1 MQNAEIKQIKLD
13 VLRFCNKS
21 AIFLYK
27 KCKKQ
32 VGSGRKRLLRIFN
45 QVAHQ
50 RLRNGKGASPFL
62 FHSKLWNKKLCQARE
77 GKQMTKK
84 FSVLQRAAALLAALC
99 LLAGLALP
107 VCAEGAADALSAQ
120 NVETMQQGNDPTAET
135 LTGEQT
141 DEDKTAPDGAAAAT
155 PTPTPTATLTAT
167 PTPTPTATP
176 TATPTPTPT
185 AAPTATPTPTPTATL
200 TATPTATPT
209 PKPTP
214 TVTPIPDDEEN
225 SESEERFVTFAA
237 VNAVAEGG
245 ATHPKGN
252 YTIYFVPPTKWIEA
266 GYKEIYFR
274 GRRGTDDKGAYK
286 AAMTKS
292 GEITNTGELPIYE
305 IELSY
310 ADSSDSCPHGG
321 YVWVQF
327 QVGDNDKPSNW
338 IRIRTTDNDSNSWLF
353 VDEMGGK
360 CFVGDKYTENK
371 ETIDNGVVSTL
382 AAYDAIV
389 KKHVRYGGQEIY
401 FQNKTESELANITVT
416 FYEKVN
422 GEYKV
427 VGKEQTIPSVPA
439 GKVSGAITIPGEPC
453 AYVSFTDASGSHI
466 GKQYYNFYN
475 DDVASD
481 YVGKFQ
487 YNAKTNDCFIYNGPY
502 DVQWGAPNATR
513 IYFDAT
519 FSDMS
524 YSRDS
529 ATTDGMPGSDG
540 RLYYILTRD
549 DKKDT
554 LSGEMTRLEDRSE
567 SRHLWYVNVP
577 EGYTKVQFSDTA
589 TPPTEKINGRATD
602 TLTWGNLTEP
612 CFYADTGDDIT
623 YGGGYRDGYWGEK
636 SAIRDVEK
644 GKSAEGKPAEIV
656 KLGTGTF
663 TPQNDV
669 KYIDSTLY
677 DYYSDYELNGKTRK
691 ENNYKDTQTHR
702 AFVEFEQF
710 NRALSDYYKDYVPS
724 PPEKKVQ
731 YPLYT
736 GHFQPNQIA
745 NAHFSDIAANL
756 ALYGWGNQGNET
768 KDLYWT
774 FMAVNNANV
783 DVGGHTNNNHSLD
796 SSTFQGL
803 VSDTRDGNHN
813 PTLYGTDLAE
823 PHFNEAFLTGEN
835 SAKAVLGKVYKDVA
849 FPFKQAPVFAD
860 SNNDEKEGE
869 AQYWYY
875 DSNETPLYL
884 KKDTSEG
891 GGYYL
896 DSTMEGD
903 EKNRSRNLNTVNSP
917 TDTYGFFPFNQYEGN
932 HVNQYNYGYGAKL
945 QFDFTLTED
954 GQVVVGDENGKEK
967 KVPIKFFFSGDDD
980 VWVFI
985 DDRLV
990 LDVGG
995 ARAKA
1000 EGLLEFGADK
1010 SSGKNTVTSYVSKIK
1025 ESNNQNYESLENNP
1039 KRVTF
1044 RGKSYE
1050 FYWKSNENKQMTL
1063 TKNTKHTLTMY
1074 YMERGMWESNMAV
1087 AFNFPDHNE
1096 LQVEKQ
1102 VDATGVRES
1111 LQRYFTKSTRQFTVG
1126 IKNWATHY
1134 AALNQTATTDTG
1146 GGSGI
1151 GFTTKQ
1157 YTIPDY
1163 GSVEAKGLMDAV
1175 GAQYTTSKDEKTYT
1189 VREGGKFTLQNGE
1202 IVTFADQFRRGSY
1215 ISLQE
1220 DLQEDADQKLYA
1232 PTWEIY
1238 ENGKLVTQ
1246 SKDDDA
1252 VDLVEDAPQKMQRNG
1267 TTPDDGRKEKYQT
1280 GKDEDGVPIG
1290 NDGYTETKKPTEN
1303 SIVFRSYSDPD
1314 GTNQFTK
1321 LKVKF
1326 INKVKTGSLSI
1337 TKQVPPDELDTLGDK
1352 TYTFTVQYTNIGGMN
1367 LECGKVVTETVQVKV
1382 GKPFT
1387 LDGIPIG
1394 TEVTITEE
1402 TPKNQ
1407 YIKSITVNGVTSA
1420 DGKASGII
1428 DEDTKGADGKTTPSV
1443 RVEFTNTARK
1453 PITIAVEKKWQDAKG
1468 NKLTTDLP
1476 ESIWVKLQRRH
1487 ADSTNEEWANVQ
1499 GTKVALTKDNDGK
1512 WTHTFTGM
1520 DAYDING
1527 PTYYEYRVVESATEK
1542 GDYTATGGTLKLGDY
1557 NYQVDSKT
1565 ITITEDVKSA
1575 SLTLT
1580 NTQVPP
1586 VYELAITKQ
1595 GLDENGKK
1603 TEPLNGVEFK
1613 LEKLNGS
1620 AVDATFNNSKG
1631 FMTGTTEVVGGNAG
1645 KCSFKNLSAG
1655 SYRLT
1660 ELKTVDGYNLLA
1672 APIEF
1677 TLQNGECLISGTK
1690 QDVVTGG
1697 AASGYTVSLTINNRK
1712 GFTLPHTG
1720 ADAPSLWLLIG
1731 LPLLVAGLLVLV
1743 FRYNRKGGKRS

>member
-1 MQNAEIKQIKLD
+1 
-13 VLRFCNKS
+13 
-21 AIFLYK
+21 
-27 KCKKQ
+27 
-32 VGSGRKRLLRIFN
+32 
-45 QVAHQ
+45 
-50 RLRNGKGASPFL
+50 
-62 FHSKLWNKKLCQARE
+62 
-77 GKQMTKK
+77 MTKK

-107 VCAEGAADALSAQ
+107 VCAEGADDALSAQ
-120 NVETMQQGNDPTAET
+120 NVETMQQGNDPTVET
-135 LTGEQT
+135 LPDGQT

-155 PTPTPTATLTAT
+155 PTPTPTATPTAT
-167 PTPTPTATP
+167 PAPTPTATP
-176 TATPTPTPT
+176 TATPTP
-185 AAPTATPTPTPTATL
+185 APTATPAATTTPTPTATPTATQ

-225 SESEERFVTFAA
+225 GESEEKFVTFAK
-237 VNAVAEGG
+237 VNAVAESG
-245 ATHPKGN
+245 TEHPKGN
-252 YTIYFVPPTKWIEA
+252 YTIYFVPPTKWTDAEDE
-266 GYKEIYFR
+266 GIYFR
-274 GRRGTDDKGAYK
+274 GRRGAGSGNNDGEYK

-292 GEITNTGELPIYE
+292 GEITKTGERPIYE
-305 IELSY
+305 IELSS
-310 ADSSDSCPHGG
+310 ANGSESCPNGG

-327 QVGDNDKPSNW
+327 QVGDNDNPSKR

-360 CFVGDKYTENK
+360 CFEGDKYFEGDKDK
-371 ETIDNGVVSTL
+371 ESIVITDAAAVSKL
-382 AAYDAIV
+382 ADYNDIV

-401 FQNKTESELANITVT
+401 FQNKTENALTNITVT

-439 GKVSGAITIPGEPC
+439 GKVSDAITIPGEPC

-466 GKQYYNFYN
+466 GKKYYNFYK
-475 DDVASD
+475 DDVASNE
-481 YVGKFQ
+481 VGTFQ
-487 YNAKTNDCFIYNGPY
+487 YNAKTNDCFIYNGPSE
-502 DVQWGAPNATR
+502 VQWGAPNATR

-524 YSRDS
+524 YSGDS
-529 ATTDGMPGSDG
+529 GTTADGMPGNDG
-540 RLYYILTRD
+540 KLYYILTGD
-549 DKKDT
+549 GNPE
-554 LSGEMTRLEDRSE
+554 LPGEMTRLEDSSE

-589 TPPTEKINGRATD
+589 TPPTSDINGRATN
-602 TLTWGNLTEP
+602 TLTWDSSLEEP

-623 YGGGYRDGYWGEK
+623 YGGGYRDGYWGKK
-636 SAIRDVEK
+636 SDIRDAEA
-644 GKSAEGKPAEIV
+644 GKKAEGKKAEIV
-656 KLGTGTF
+656 KLDTGIF

-691 ENNYKDTQTHR
+691 ENDYQDTRTHR
-702 AFVEFEQF
+702 AYVEFEQF
-710 NRALSDYYKDYVPS
+710 DRALSDYYKDYVPS
-724 PPEKKVQ
+724 SPEKKVQ

-736 GHFQPNQIA
+736 GHFQPNEMDWDW
-745 NAHFSDIAANL
+745 FSKIAANL
-756 ALYGWGNQGNET
+756 DLYGWGNS
-768 KDLYWT
+768 DSLYNT

-783 DVGGHTNNNHSLD
+783 DVDGNTNNNHSLD

-803 VSDTRDGNHN
+803 VSDKRDGNHN
-813 PTLYGTDLAE
+813 PTLYGTNLAE
-823 PHFNEAFLTGEN
+823 PHFNEKFLTGEN

-849 FPFKQAPVFAD
+849 FPFKQKNVFNGTNGD
-860 SNNDEKEGE
+860 SKEGE

-884 KKDTSEG
+884 KKDTSKE

-896 DSTMEGD
+896 DSPINDE
-903 EKNRSRNLNTVNSP
+903 EKNHSRNRNTVNGEE
-917 TDTYGFFPFNQYEGN
+917 DGYGFFPFNQYAGN

-954 GQVVVGDENGKEK
+954 GQVVVGKDGDKTDK

-985 DDRLV
+985 DDQLV

-995 ARAKA
+995 AHAKA
-1000 EGLLEFGADK
+1000 QGLLEFGKDA
-1010 SSGKNTVTSYVSKIK
+1010 SGDNTVTSYVSNIK
-1025 ESNNQNYESLENNP
+1025 ASNNNNYTLLNSS
-1039 KRVTF
+1039 KTVTF
-1044 RGKSYE
+1044 NGTPYQ
-1050 FYWKSNENKQMTL
+1050 FNWKSNEKNQMTL

-1102 VDATGVRES
+1102 VDANDVRGL
-1111 LQRYFTKSTRQFTVG
+1111 LQPYFTNSTRQFTVG

-1134 AALNQTATTDTG
+1134 AALDPTTTTDAG

-1157 YTIPDY
+1157 YTIKDY
-1163 GSVEAKGLMDAV
+1163 GSVEAGGLKEAV
-1175 GAQYTTSKDEKTYT
+1175 GAQYTTSEGENI
-1189 VREGGKFTLQNGE
+1189 REVNDKGEFTLQNGE
-1202 IVTFADQFRRGSY
+1202 TVTFADQFRRGSY

-1220 DLQEDADQKLYA
+1220 DLQEDADQNLYA
-1232 PTWEIY
+1232 PTWEIH
-1238 ENGKLVTQ
+1238 ENGKLVMQ
-1246 SKDDDA
+1246 SVDDDA
-1252 VDLVEDAPQKMQRNG
+1252 VNLVDGAPKKEMRGDG
-1267 TTPDDGRKEKYQT
+1267 TTPDDGRMEVYQ
-1280 GKDEDGVPIG
+1280 KRNDEDGRPFD
-1290 NDGYTETKKPTEN
+1290 NTGYTKTEKPDGN

-1326 INKVKTGSLSI
+1326 INKVRTGSLSI
-1337 TKQVPPDELDTLGDK
+1337 TKQVPPNERQALEGE
-1352 TYTFTVQYTNIGGMN
+1352 TYTFTVKYTDIGG
-1367 LECGKVVTETVQVKV
+1367 LGGKEEVTEKVEVQV
-1382 GKPFT
+1382 GKTVP
-1387 LDGIPIG
+1387 LEGIPIG
-1394 TEVTITEE
+1394 TKVTITEE
-1402 TPKNQ
+1402 TPGNR
-1407 YIKSITVNGVTSA
+1407 YIKSITVNGDEQLA
-1420 DGKASGII
+1420 NGKASGTIVA
-1428 DEDTKGADGKTTPSV
+1428 DTPGTDGNTTPGV
-1443 RVEFTNTARK
+1443 QVVFTNTARK
-1453 PITIAVEKKWQDAKG
+1453 QIPITVEKTWQNAEG
-1468 NKLTTDLP
+1468 GVLTDDLP
-1476 ESIWVKLQRRH
+1476 ASIWVKLQRRH
-1487 ADSTNEEWANVQ
+1487 AGSADDAPWTDMPETAVELKENA
-1499 GTKVALTKDNDGK
+1499 GK

-1520 DAYDING
+1520 DAYDIIG
-1527 PTYYEYRVVESATEK
+1527 PTYYEYRVVESDAKT
-1542 GDYTATGGTLKLGDY
+1542 GDYKADGTLKLGDY
-1557 NYQVDSKT
+1557 NYQVYSEPKT
-1565 ITITEDVKSA
+1565 ITEEANSV

-1580 NTQVPP
+1580 NEQVLP

-1595 GLDENGKK
+1595 GLDENGNNPKL
-1603 TEPLNGVEFK
+1603 LNGVEFK
-1613 LEKLNGS
+1613 LEKLNGKD
-1620 AVDATFNNSKG
+1620 VDTTFNGNKG
-1631 FMTGTTEVVGGNAG
+1631 SMPGTTTGDGNDAG
-1645 KCSFKNLSAG
+1645 KCRFTNLSEG

-1677 TLQNGECLISGTK
+1677 TLQKGKCLINGETQNIVEGTPAK
-1690 QDVVTGG
+1690 
-1697 AASGYTVSLTINNRK
+1697 GYTVSLTINNRK

>member
-1 MQNAEIKQIKLD
+1 
-13 VLRFCNKS
+13 
-21 AIFLYK
+21 
-27 KCKKQ
+27 
-32 VGSGRKRLLRIFN
+32 
-45 QVAHQ
+45 
-50 RLRNGKGASPFL
+50 
-62 FHSKLWNKKLCQARE
+62 
-77 GKQMTKK
+77 MTKK

-107 VCAEGAADALSAQ
+107 VCAAGADDALSAQ

-176 TATPTPTPT
+176 AATPTP
-185 AAPTATPTPTPTATL
+185 APTATPAATPTPTPTPTPTATP
-200 TATPTATPT
+200 TATPTTTPT

-225 SESEERFVTFAA
+225 GESEEKFVTFAA

-245 ATHPKGN
+245 TANQKGN
-252 YTIYFVPPTKWIEA
+252 YTIYFVPPTNWTEA
-266 GYKEIYFR
+266 ENEGIYFR
-274 GRRGTDDKGAYK
+274 GRRGTDDNGAYK

-292 GEITNTGELPIYE
+292 GEITNTDGRPIYK

-310 ADSSDSCPHGG
+310 ADSSESCPHGG
-321 YVWVQF
+321 YVWVRF
-327 QVGDNDKPSNW
+327 QVGDNDDTASKW
-338 IRIRTTDNDSNSWLF
+338 ITIRTTDNDSNSWLF
-353 VDEMGGK
+353 VGEMGGK

-371 ETIDNGVVSTL
+371 ETIDKNAVSSL
-382 AAYDAIV
+382 VAYDNIV

-401 FQNKTESELANITVT
+401 FQNKTESALTNITVT
-416 FYEKVN
+416 FYEKN
-422 GEYKV
+422 GDKYNV
-427 VGKEQTIPSVPA
+427 VGNPQPIELLAA
-439 GKVSGAITIPGEPC
+439 GGVSNAITIPRDPC
-453 AYVSFTDASGSHI
+453 AYVRFTDEKNQSI

-487 YNAKTNDCFIYNGPY
+487 YNAKTNDCFIYNGSS

-524 YSRDS
+524 YSGDS
-529 ATTDGMPGSDG
+529 ATTDGMPGNNG
-540 RLYYILTRD
+540 ELYYILTGT
-549 DKKDT
+549 DKDKLT
-554 LSGEMTRLEDRSE
+554 GKMTRLEDSSE
-567 SRHLWYVNVP
+567 SRHLWYVNAP
-577 EGYTKVQFSDTA
+577 EGYTKVQFSDTE
-589 TPPTEKINGRATD
+589 TPPTSDINGRATD
-602 TLTWGNLTEP
+602 TLTWGNLEEP

-623 YGGGYRDGYWGEK
+623 YGGNYREGYWGEK

-644 GKSAEGKPAEIV
+644 GKKVDGKDAEIV

-663 TPQNDV
+663 TPQNNV

-677 DYYSDYELNGKTRK
+677 DYYSDYELNGKTRA
-691 ENNYKDTQTHR
+691 NYSTEKIQTHR
-702 AFVEFEQF
+702 AYVEFEQF
-710 NRALSDYYKDYVPS
+710 DRALSDYYKDYEAS
-724 PPEKKVQ
+724 TTSTTKKKVQ

-736 GHFQPNQIA
+736 GHFQPDTVDWDW
-745 NAHFSDIAANL
+745 FSKIAANL
-756 ALYGWGNQGNET
+756 GLYGWGYKDT
-768 KDLYWT
+768 KTGSLYNT
-774 FMAVNNANV
+774 FMAVNNAIV
-783 DVGGHTNNNHSLD
+783 DVNGRTDKTLD

-803 VSDTRDGNHN
+803 VSDKRDGNHN
-813 PTLYGTDLAE
+813 PTLYETDLPE
-823 PHFNEAFLTGEN
+823 PHFNEKFLTGDN
-835 SAKAVLGKVYKDVA
+835 SAKAVLGKVYKNVA
-849 FPFKQAPVFAD
+849 FPFKQAPIFAD
-860 SNNDEKEGE
+860 PHKDNDPENE
-869 AQYWYY
+869 AKYWYY
-875 DSNETPLYL
+875 DSSETPLYL
-884 KKDTSEG
+884 KQDTSEGG

-896 DSTMEGD
+896 DSEMEGE
-903 EKNRSRNLNTVNSP
+903 EKNKSQNLNTVNKP
-917 TDTYGFFPFNQYEGN
+917 TGSTGFFPFNQYAGN

-954 GQVVVGDENGKEK
+954 GRVVVGNENGEEK

-985 DDRLV
+985 DDQLV

-995 ARAKA
+995 AHAKA
-1000 EGLLEFGADK
+1000 QGLLEFGEDK
-1010 SSGKNTVTSYVSKIK
+1010 SSNKNTVTSYVSNIK
-1025 ESNNQNYESLENNP
+1025 ASNNQNYEQLNSSKN
-1039 KRVTF
+1039 VTF
-1044 RGKSYE
+1044 NGTKYL
-1050 FYWKSNENKQMTL
+1050 FNWKSKENKQMTL

-1102 VDATGVRES
+1102 VDADEVRG
-1111 LQRYFTKSTRQFTVG
+1111 LLKPYFTKSTRQFTVS

-1134 AALNQTATTDTG
+1134 AARDLTATTDAG
-1146 GGSGI
+1146 GSSGI

-1163 GSVEAKGLMDAV
+1163 GSVNAKGLVNAD
-1175 GAQYTTSKDEKTYT
+1175 GAQYTTSKDEKTCT
-1189 VREGGKFTLQNGE
+1189 VGEDGTFTLQNGE
-1202 IVTFADQFRRGSY
+1202 TVTFADQFRRGSY

-1220 DLQEDADQKLYA
+1220 DLQKDADKKLYA

-1238 ENGKLVTQ
+1238 ENGKLVTENV
-1246 SKDDDA
+1246 DDDA
-1252 VDLVEDAPQKMQRNG
+1252 VDLVANHPTTMRDDN
-1267 TTPDDGRKEKYQT
+1267 TTPDDGRMEVYK
-1280 GKDEDGVPIG
+1280 GGSGEDGRQFD
-1290 NDGYTETKKPTEN
+1290 NTGYTGTQKPKEN
-1303 SIVFRSYSDPD
+1303 SIVFRSYSNPA
-1314 GTNQFTK
+1314 GTDQFTK

-1337 TKQVPPDELDTLGDK
+1337 TKLVPEDEYDALKGE
-1352 TYTFTVQYTNIGGMN
+1352 TYTFTVQYSNIGGLGGN
-1367 LECGKVVTETVQVKV
+1367 EVVTETVKV
-1382 GKPFT
+1382 PVGETVP
-1387 LDGIPIG
+1387 LEGIPIG
-1394 TEVTITEE
+1394 TEVTITEN
-1402 TPKNQ
+1402 TKANR
-1407 YIKSITVNGVTSA
+1407 YIKSITVNGSEQLA
-1420 DGKASGII
+1420 DGKAHGTIVA
-1428 DEDTKGADGKTTPSV
+1428 DTTDANGNTIPGVVKV
-1443 RVEFTNTARK
+1443 VFTNTAHK
-1453 PITIAVEKKWQDAKG
+1453 PIAITVEKTWKNAEGKE
-1468 NKLTTDLP
+1468 LTAGLP
-1476 ESIWVKLQRRH
+1476 TSIWIKLQRRREGSKSDKDWTEVPNT
-1487 ADSTNEEWANVQ
+1487 AVKLTN
-1499 GTKVALTKDNDGK
+1499 GTWK
-1512 WTHTFTGM
+1512 HTFTGM
-1520 DAYDING
+1520 DAYDISDNNN
-1527 PTYYEYRVVESATEK
+1527 TYYEYRVVESAAK
-1542 GDYTATGGTLKLGDY
+1542 DGQYIADGTLILGDY

-1580 NTQVPP
+1580 NKQVPP

-1595 GLDENGKK
+1595 GLDENGKN
-1603 TEPLNGVEFK
+1603 TERLNGVEFK
-1613 LEKLNGS
+1613 LEKLNNDNS
-1620 AVDATFNNSKG
+1620 VDTTFNNSKG
-1631 FMTGTTEVVGGNAG
+1631 FMPGKTAGDGDNAG
-1645 KCSFKNLSAG
+1645 KCSFTNLSEG

-1677 TLQNGECLISGTK
+1677 TLQSGECRINGDK
-1690 QDVVTGG
+1690 QNIVEGD
-1697 AASGYTVSLTINNRK
+1697 AASGYKVSLIINNRK

>member
-1 MQNAEIKQIKLD
+1 
-13 VLRFCNKS
+13 
-21 AIFLYK
+21 
-27 KCKKQ
+27 
-32 VGSGRKRLLRIFN
+32 
-45 QVAHQ
+45 
-50 RLRNGKGASPFL
+50 
-62 FHSKLWNKKLCQARE
+62 
-77 GKQMTKK
+77 MTKK
-84 FSVLQRAAALLAALC
+84 FSVLQRTAALLAALC

-107 VCAEGAADALSAQ
+107 VCAEGVADAPSAQ

-135 LTGEQT
+135 LT
-141 DEDKTAPDGAAAAT
+141 AA
-155 PTPTPTATLTAT
+155 AT

-185 AAPTATPTPTPTATL
+185 ATPAATPTPAPTATLTATPTPTPTAAP

-209 PKPTP
+209 SKPTP
-214 TVTPIPDDEEN
+214 TVTPIPDGEEN
-225 SESEERFVTFAA
+225 GESEEKFVTFAA
-237 VNAVAEGG
+237 VNAVAESGT
-245 ATHPKGN
+245 THPKGN
-252 YTIYFVPPTKWIEA
+252 YTIYFVPPTYWTE
-266 GYKEIYFR
+266 GENENVEIYFR
-274 GRRGTDDKGAYK
+274 GLRGTGNSDGVYK

-292 GEITNTGELPIYE
+292 GEIREKDGRPIYK

-310 ADSSDSCPHGG
+310 ADRSASCPWGG

-327 QVGDNDKPSNW
+327 QVGSEDNSPPHW
-338 IRIRTTDNDSNSWLF
+338 INIRTTNDNRSWLF

-360 CFVGDKYTENK
+360 CFEGDKYTDKTVTTDEK
-371 ETIDNGVVSTL
+371 AVSSL
-382 AAYDAIV
+382 ADYDDIV
-389 KKHVRYGGQEIY
+389 KKHVRYGGQKIY
-401 FQNKTESELANITVT
+401 FQNKTGNELTNITVT
-416 FYEKVN
+416 FYEKN
-422 GEYKV
+422 GDTYQKV
-427 VGKEQTIPSVPA
+427 GEEKKIPSVPA
-439 GKVSGAITIPGEPC
+439 GGVSDAITIPGEPC
-453 AYVSFTDASGSHI
+453 AYVRFTGADGKPI
-466 GKQYYNFYN
+466 GKPYYNFYN
-475 DDVASD
+475 DDVDSED
-481 YVGKFQ
+481 VGKFQ
-487 YNAKTNDCFIYNGPY
+487 YNAKTNDCFIYNGPS

-524 YSRDS
+524 YSGDS
-529 ATTDGMPGSDG
+529 GAKTPDGMPGKNG
-540 RLYYILTRD
+540 ELYYILTGSD
-549 DKKDT
+549 QET
-554 LSGEMTRLEDRSE
+554 LKGKMTRLEDSTE
-567 SRHLWYVNVP
+567 SRHLWYVNAP
-577 EGYTKVQFSDTA
+577 EGYTSVQFSDTA
-589 TPPTEKINGRATD
+589 TPPTSSDINGRATD
-602 TLTWGNLTEP
+602 TLTWGNLEEP

-623 YGGGYRDGYWGEK
+623 YVGGYRGGYWGEK
-636 SAIRDVEK
+636 SAIRDVES
-644 GKSAEGKPAEIV
+644 GKNAEIV
-656 KLGTGTF
+656 KLDTGTF

-691 ENNYKDTQTHR
+691 ENDYQDTRTHR

-710 NRALSDYYKDYVPS
+710 NRALSDYYKDYAAS
-724 PPEKKVQ
+724 PTGKKVQ

-736 GHFQPNQIA
+736 GHFQPDHID

-756 ALYGWGNQGNET
+756 ALYGWGNQSNET
-768 KDLYWT
+768 KNLYWT

-783 DVGGHTNNNHSLD
+783 DVNCHTNNNNGLD

-849 FPFKQAPVFAD
+849 FPFKQRNIFKGTNGDA
-860 SNNDEKEGE
+860 KEDI

-875 DSNETPLYL
+875 DSNETSLYL
-884 KKDTSEG
+884 KKDTNEKD
-891 GGYYL
+891 GYYL
-896 DSTMEGD
+896 DSVTGD
-903 EKNRSRNLNTVNSP
+903 EKNGSRNLNTGSSP
-917 TDTYGFFPFNQYEGN
+917 TGTYGFFPFNQYAGS

-954 GQVVVGDENGKEK
+954 GQVVVGDENGEEK

-985 DDRLV
+985 DDQLV

-1000 EGLLEFGADK
+1000 EGLLEFGKDE
-1010 SSGKNTVTSYVSKIK
+1010 SGENNTVTSYVSNIK
-1025 ESNNQNYESLENNP
+1025 DSNNKNYTKLNSP
-1039 KRVTF
+1039 KNVTF
-1044 RGKSYE
+1044 NGTNYQ
-1050 FYWKSNENKQMTL
+1050 FTWKSKENKQMTL

-1102 VDATGVRES
+1102 VDADGVREK
-1111 LQRYFTKSTRQFTVG
+1111 LQPYFTNSTRQFTVG

-1134 AALNQTATTDTG
+1134 AALNPTATTDAG

-1163 GSVEAKGLMDAV
+1163 GSVEAKGLVNAD

-1189 VREGGKFTLQNGE
+1189 VGKDGTFTLQNGE
-1202 IVTFADQFRRGSY
+1202 TVTFADQFRRGSY

-1220 DLQEDADQKLYA
+1220 DLQEAADKKLYA

-1238 ENGKLVTQ
+1238 ENGKLVKE
-1246 SKDDDA
+1246 SKGDTT
-1252 VDLVEDAPQKMQRNG
+1252 VEVPGDVQIMKGDG
-1267 TTPDDGRKEKYQT
+1267 TTPDDGRKEKYKD
-1280 GKDEDGVPIG
+1280 GNDEDGKQI
-1290 NDGYTETKKPTEN
+1290 NNTGYTKNEKPDEK
-1303 SIVFRSYSDPD
+1303 SIVFRSYSNPESTD
-1314 GTNQFTK
+1314 QFTK

-1337 TKQVPPDELDTLGDK
+1337 TKQVPEDEQATLGDK
-1352 TYTFTVQYTNIGGMN
+1352 TYTFTVQYSNIGGMH
-1367 LECGKVVTETVQVKV
+1367 LEGNTEVTETVDVKV
-1382 GKPFT
+1382 GIPVT
-1387 LDGIPIG
+1387 LDKIPIG
-1394 TEVTITEE
+1394 TKVTITEE

-1407 YIKSITVNGVTSA
+1407 YIKSITVNGKSV
-1420 DGKASGII
+1420 DGKEAS
-1428 DEDTKGADGKTTPSV
+1428 DTIVADTTGKDGKTIPSV
-1443 RVEFTNTARK
+1443 QVVFTNTAHK
-1453 PITIAVEKKWQDAKG
+1453 PITIDVEKTWKNAKG
-1468 NKLTTDLP
+1468 DLP
-1476 ESIWVKLQRRH
+1476 ESIRIKLQRRH
-1487 ADSTNEEWANVQ
+1487 ANSTNEDWEDVQ
-1499 GTKVALTKDNDGK
+1499 DTEVALTKDDAGT
-1512 WTHTFTGM
+1512 WTHTFPGM
-1520 DAYDING
+1520 DACDISDN
-1527 PTYYEYRVVESATEK
+1527 TYYVYRVVELNEEDGK
-1542 GDYTATGGTLKLGDY
+1542 YTADGTLKLGDY
-1557 NYQVDSKT
+1557 NYKVTSEPKT
-1565 ITITEDVKSA
+1565 ITEEVNSV
-1575 SLTLT
+1575 SLILT
-1580 NTQVPP
+1580 NKQVPP

-1595 GLDENGKK
+1595 GLDEKCTT
-1603 TEPLNGVEFK
+1603 TEPLNGVVFK
-1613 LEKLNGS
+1613 LEKLSGNE
-1620 AVDATFNNSKG
+1620 VDTTFNNNKG
-1631 FMTGTTEVVGGNAG
+1631 SMTGTTTGDGGNAG
-1645 KCSFKNLSAG
+1645 KCSFTNLSEG

-1677 TLQNGECLISGTK
+1677 TLQNGKCLINGETQNIVK
-1690 QDVVTGG
+1690 GD
-1697 AASGYTVSLTINNRK
+1697 AASGYTVNLIVNNRK

>member
-1 MQNAEIKQIKLD
+1 
-13 VLRFCNKS
+13 
-21 AIFLYK
+21 
-27 KCKKQ
+27 
-32 VGSGRKRLLRIFN
+32 
-45 QVAHQ
+45 
-50 RLRNGKGASPFL
+50 
-62 FHSKLWNKKLCQARE
+62 
-77 GKQMTKK
+77 MTKK

-135 LTGEQT
+135 LPGEQT
-141 DEDKTAPDGAAAAT
+141 DEDKTAPDGAAAVT
-155 PTPTPTATLTAT
+155 PTPTPTATPAAT

-176 TATPTPTPT
+176 TATPTPAPTATLTATPTPTPT
-185 AAPTATPTPTPTATL
+185 AAPTATPT
-200 TATPTATPT
+200 ATPTA
-209 PKPTP
+209 KPTP

-225 SESEERFVTFAA
+225 GESEEKFVTFAA

-252 YTIYFVPPTKWIEA
+252 YTIYFVPPTYWTE
-266 GYKEIYFR
+266 GENENVEIYFR
-274 GRRGTDDKGAYK
+274 GLRGTGNSDGVYK

-292 GEITNTGELPIYE
+292 GEIREKDGRPIYK

-310 ADSSDSCPHGG
+310 ADRSASCPWGG

-327 QVGDNDKPSNW
+327 QVGSEDNSPPHW
-338 IRIRTTDNDSNSWLF
+338 INIRTTNDNRSWLF

-360 CFVGDKYTENK
+360 CFEGDKYTDKTVTTDEK
-371 ETIDNGVVSTL
+371 AVSSL
-382 AAYDAIV
+382 ADYDDIV
-389 KKHVRYGGQEIY
+389 KKHVRYGGQKIY
-401 FQNKTESELANITVT
+401 FQNKTGNELTNITVT

-427 VGKEQTIPSVPA
+427 VDDVQTISSVPA
-439 GKVSGAITIPGEPC
+439 GGVSDAITIPGEPC
-453 AYVSFTDASGSHI
+453 AYVRFTGADGKPI

-487 YNAKTNDCFIYNGPY
+487 YNAKTNDCFIYNGLS

-524 YSRDS
+524 YSGDS
-529 ATTDGMPGSDG
+529 GAKTPDGMPGKNG
-540 RLYYILTRD
+540 ELYYILTGSD
-549 DKKDT
+549 QET
-554 LSGEMTRLEDRSE
+554 LKGKMTRLEDSTE

-577 EGYTKVQFSDTA
+577 KDYTHVQFSDTA
-589 TPPTEKINGRATD
+589 TPPTKDINGCATD
-602 TLTWGNLTEP
+602 TLTWDSSLEEP

-623 YGGGYRDGYWGEK
+623 YGGDYRDGYWGKK
-636 SAIRDVEK
+636 SDIRDAEA
-644 GKSAEGKPAEIV
+644 GKTKDESTRKPVV
-656 KLGTGTF
+656 KLEEKAF
-663 TPQNDV
+663 TQQANT

-677 DYYSDYELNGKTRK
+677 DYYSDYELNGKTRADYSK
-691 ENNYKDTQTHR
+691 EEFQTHR

-710 NRALSDYYKDYVPS
+710 NRALSDYYKDYEPS
-724 PPEKKVQ
+724 PPEKAVQ

-736 GHFQPNQIA
+736 GHFQPNQID

-756 ALYGWGNQGNET
+756 ALYGWGNQSNQSNQA

-783 DVGGHTNNNHSLD
+783 DVNCHTNSDHSLD

-823 PHFNEAFLTGEN
+823 PHFNEKFLTGEN

-849 FPFKQAPVFAD
+849 FPFKQKNVFSGTNGD
-860 SNNDEKEGE
+860 SKEE
-869 AQYWYY
+869 IAQYWYY

-884 KKDTSEG
+884 KKDTNEKDS
-891 GGYYL
+891 YYL
-896 DSTMEGD
+896 DSFNGD
-903 EKNRSRNLNTVNSP
+903 AEKEHSRNRNTVNGKV
-917 TDTYGFFPFNQYEGN
+917 DGYGFFPFNQYAGD
-932 HVNQYNYGYGAKL
+932 HVIKYNYGYGAKL

-954 GQVVVGDENGKEK
+954 GQIVVGHDDNGKEQT
-967 KVPIKFFFSGDDD
+967 VPIRFFFSGDDD

-985 DDRLV
+985 DDQLV

-1010 SSGKNTVTSYVSKIK
+1010 NGNNTVTSYVSKIK
-1025 ESNNQNYESLENNP
+1025 DSNNQNYDSLGSDS

-1044 RGKSYE
+1044 RGTSYE
-1050 FYWKSNENKQMTL
+1050 FKWKSKENKQMTL
-1063 TKNTKHTLTMY
+1063 PKNTKHTLTMY
-1074 YMERGMWESNMAV
+1074 YMERGMWESNMAL

-1102 VDATGVRES
+1102 VDANDVRG
-1111 LQRYFTKSTRQFTVG
+1111 LLKPYFTKSTRQFTVS

-1134 AALNQTATTDTG
+1134 AALDPTATTDAG

-1163 GSVEAKGLMDAV
+1163 GSVNKGKLMDAA
-1175 GAQYTTSKDEKTYT
+1175 GAQYTTSKDENI
-1189 VREGGKFTLQNGE
+1189 REVNSNGKFTLQNGE
-1202 IVTFADQFRRGSY
+1202 TVTFADQFRRGSY

-1220 DLQEDADQKLYA
+1220 DLQEDADKKLYA

-1238 ENGKLVTQ
+1238 ENGKLVKE
-1246 SKDDDA
+1246 SKGDTT
-1252 VDLVEDAPQKMQRNG
+1252 VEVPGDVQIMKGDG
-1267 TTPDDGRKEKYQT
+1267 TTPDDGRKEKYKD
-1280 GKDEDGVPIG
+1280 GNDEDGKQI
-1290 NDGYTETKKPTEN
+1290 NNTGYTKNEKPDEK
-1303 SIVFRSYSDPD
+1303 SIVFRSYSNPESTD
-1314 GTNQFTK
+1314 QFTK

-1337 TKQVPPDELDTLGDK
+1337 TKQVPEDEQATLGDK
-1352 TYTFTVQYTNIGGMN
+1352 TYTFTVQYSNIGGMH
-1367 LECGKVVTETVQVKV
+1367 LEGNTEVTETVDVKV
-1382 GKPFT
+1382 GIPVT
-1387 LDGIPIG
+1387 LDKIPIG
-1394 TEVTITEE
+1394 TKVTITEE

-1407 YIKSITVNGVTSA
+1407 YIKSITVNGKSV
-1420 DGKASGII
+1420 DGKEAS
-1428 DEDTKGADGKTTPSV
+1428 DTIVADTTGKDGKTIPSV
-1443 RVEFTNTARK
+1443 QVVFTNTAHK
-1453 PITIAVEKKWQDAKG
+1453 PITIDVEKTWKNAKG
-1468 NKLTTDLP
+1468 DLP
-1476 ESIWVKLQRRH
+1476 ASIWIKLQRRH
-1487 ADSTNEEWANVQ
+1487 ADSTNDWEDVQ
-1499 GTKVALTKDNDGK
+1499 GTEVELTKDDDTGK

-1520 DAYDING
+1520 DAYDISG
-1527 PTYYEYRVVESATEK
+1527 PTYYAYRVVESDAEDGK
-1542 GDYTATGGTLKLGDY
+1542 YTADGTLKLGDY
-1557 NYQVDSKT
+1557 KYKVGSETRT
-1565 ITITEDVKSA
+1565 ITADDNKV

-1595 GLDENGKK
+1595 GLDEKGTT

-1613 LEKLNGS
+1613 LEKLNGNN
-1620 AVDATFNNSKG
+1620 VDTTFNNSTG
-1631 FMTGTTEVVGGNAG
+1631 FMSGKTAGDGDAAG
-1645 KCSFKNLSAG
+1645 KCSFTNLSEG

-1677 TLQNGECLISGTK
+1677 TLQNGECRINGEK
-1690 QDVVTGG
+1690 QNIVEGNP
-1697 AASGYTVSLTINNRK
+1697 AEGYKVSLIINNRK

>member
-1 MQNAEIKQIKLD
+1 
-13 VLRFCNKS
+13 
-21 AIFLYK
+21 
-27 KCKKQ
+27 
-32 VGSGRKRLLRIFN
+32 
-45 QVAHQ
+45 
-50 RLRNGKGASPFL
+50 
-62 FHSKLWNKKLCQARE
+62 
-77 GKQMTKK
+77 MTKK
-84 FSVLQRAAALLAALC
+84 FSVLQRTAALLAALC

-107 VCAEGAADALSAQ
+107 VCAAGADDALSAQ
-120 NVETMQQGNDPTAET
+120 NVETMQQGNAPTAET

-155 PTPTPTATLTAT
+155 PTPM
-167 PTPTPTATP
+167 PTATP

-185 AAPTATPTPTPTATL
+185 AAPTATPTPTPTE
-200 TATPTATPT
+200 TPTATPT

-225 SESEERFVTFAA
+225 SESEEKFVTFAA

-245 ATHPKGN
+245 NPQPGT
-252 YTIYFVPPTKWIEA
+252 YTFYFAPPADWGESETVTFIGK
-266 GYKEIYFR
+266 
-274 GRRGTDDKGAYK
+274 RGTNKDNPAVD
-286 AAMTKS
+286 
-292 GEITNTGELPIYE
+292 GEISCTMNRVVGYTTKDEGKRPIYVVRLRYQNGSE
-305 IELSY
+305 SAE
-310 ADSSDSCPHGG
+310 CPWGG
-321 YVWVQF
+321 YVYIKFTSESGEHTIQMNGP
-327 QVGDNDKPSNW
+327 VGNNNQPWLYVDAMGDHIFDADGLSD
-338 IRIRTTDNDSNSWLF
+338 TTDTTWNPNCLKPYAE
-353 VDEMGGK
+353 VAQQTP
-360 CFVGDKYTENK
+360 YT
-371 ETIDNGVVSTL
+371 
-382 AAYDAIV
+382 
-389 KKHVRYGGQEIY
+389 GQKIY
-401 FQNKTESELANITVT
+401 FQNKTGSTLTGIKVT
-416 FYEKVN
+416 FYEKV
-422 GEYKV
+422 GDEYKE
-427 VGKEQTIPSVPA
+427 VGETKTIESLAA
-439 GKVSGAITIPGEPC
+439 GAVSEGIEIPDGPC
-453 AYVSFTDASGSHI
+453 RYVRFVDAKGNPI
-466 GKQYYNFYN
+466 GKPYYNFYK
-475 DDVASD
+475 DDVDSKD
-481 YVGKFQ
+481 VGTFQ
-487 YNAKTNDCFIYNGPY
+487 YNAETNYCFIYNGSS

-524 YSRDS
+524 YQNDS
-529 ATTDGMPGSDG
+529 ATADGMPGKNG
-540 RLYYILTRD
+540 ELYYILTGTD
-549 DKKDT
+549 LKV
-554 LSGEMTRLEDRSE
+554 LSGKMTRLEDSTE

-577 EGYTKVQFSDTA
+577 KDYTHVQFSDTA
-589 TPPTEKINGRATD
+589 NPPTSNINGCATD
-602 TLTWGNLTEP
+602 TLTWGNLKEP

-636 SAIRDVEK
+636 SDIRDAEA
-644 GKSAEGKPAEIV
+644 GKTKASETREPVV
-656 KLGTGTF
+656 KLEEKAF
-663 TPQNDV
+663 TQQANT

-691 ENNYKDTQTHR
+691 ENNYQDTRTHR

-710 NRALSDYYKDYVPS
+710 NRALSDYYKDYEPS
-724 PPEKKVQ
+724 PPEKAVQ

-736 GHFQPNQIA
+736 GHFQPDHIEK
-745 NAHFSDIAANL
+745 AHFSEIAANL
-756 ALYGWGNQGNET
+756 GLYGWGYKNNEPGG
-768 KDLYWT
+768 LYWT

-783 DVGGHTNNNHSLD
+783 DVNCQTNNNNGID

-803 VSDTRDGNHN
+803 VNNTRDGNHN
-813 PTLYGTDLAE
+813 PTLYGTNLAE

-849 FPFKQAPVFAD
+849 FPFKQSSVFAGT
-860 SNNDEKEGE
+860 NNDEKEKV

-875 DSNETPLYL
+875 DSNETSLYL
-884 KKDTSEG
+884 KQDTSKG

-896 DSTMEGD
+896 DSSD
-903 EKNRSRNLNTVNSP
+903 DKSRSRNLNTGNSH
-917 TDTYGFFPFNQYEGN
+917 TNTYGFFPFNQNAGS

-954 GQVVVGDENGKEK
+954 GKVVVGKDNK

-985 DDRLV
+985 DDQLV

-1000 EGLLEFGADK
+1000 EGLLEFGEDA
-1010 SSGKNTVTSYVSKIK
+1010 SGEKNTVTSYVSKIK
-1025 ESNNQNYESLENNP
+1025 DSNNQNYDSLKNNP

-1044 RGKSYE
+1044 RNTPYE
-1050 FYWKSNENKQMTL
+1050 FYWKSKKPMTL

-1102 VDATGVRES
+1102 VDATGVRGK
-1111 LQRYFTKSTRQFTVG
+1111 LQPYFTDSNLQFTVG

-1134 AALNQTATTDTG
+1134 AALNQTATTDAG

-1157 YTIPDY
+1157 YTIKDY
-1163 GSVEAKGLMDAV
+1163 GSVNAGNLVNAA
-1175 GAQYTTSKDEKTYT
+1175 GAQYTTSNDEETNT
-1189 VREGGKFTLQNGE
+1189 VGADGTFTLQNGE

-1220 DLQEDADQKLYA
+1220 DPGTDLYDT
-1232 PTWEIY
+1232 TWKIY

-1246 SKDDDA
+1246 SKGGST
-1252 VDLVEDAPQKMQRNG
+1252 VEVPDGTSQKIMQGDG

-1280 GKDEDGVPIG
+1280 GQGEDGKTIE
-1290 NDGYTETKKPTEN
+1290 NKGYTATTKKPEN

-1337 TKQVPPDELDTLGDK
+1337 TKKVPEDEEATLGNE
-1352 TYTFTVQYTNIGGMN
+1352 TYTFTVKYTDIGG
-1367 LECGKVVTETVQVKV
+1367 LGGKEEVTEEVKVKV
-1382 GKPFT
+1382 GVPFT
-1387 LDGIPIG
+1387 LDRIPIG
-1394 TEVTITEE
+1394 TKVTITEE
-1402 TPKNQ
+1402 TPENQ
-1407 YIKSITVNGVTSA
+1407 YIKSITVNGKSVE
-1420 DGKASGII
+1420 GNEASGTIEDKT
-1428 DEDTKGADGKTTPSV
+1428 DENGKTIPSV
-1443 RVEFTNTARK
+1443 QVVFTNTARK
-1453 PITIAVEKKWQDAKG
+1453 QIPITVEKKWQDQDAKD
-1468 NKLTTDLP
+1468 KELTDGLP
-1476 ESIWVKLQRRH
+1476 ESIGVKLQRRPVG
-1487 ADSTNEEWANVQ
+1487 STSDEDWTDVPDTAV
-1499 GTKVALTKDNDGK
+1499 KLTTGK

-1520 DAYDING
+1520 DACDIG
-1527 PTYYEYRVVESATEK
+1527 GKTYYEYRVVELDEK
-1542 GDYTATGGTLKLGDY
+1542 DSKYKASGTLQLGDY
-1557 NYQVDSKT
+1557 KYTVASKTKT
-1565 ITITEDVKSA
+1565 ITADDNTA
-1575 SLTLT
+1575 TLTLT
-1580 NTQVPP
+1580 NTRVPP

-1595 GLDENGKK
+1595 GLDESGKN

-1613 LEKLNGS
+1613 LEKLKDDNS
-1620 AVDATFNNSKG
+1620 VDATFNDGKG
-1631 FMTGTTEVVGGNAG
+1631 FMPGTTAGDGDNAG

-1677 TLQNGECLISGTK
+1677 TLQNDECRINGEK
-1690 QDVVTGG
+1690 QNIVEGD
-1697 AASGYTVSLTINNRK
+1697 AASGYKVSLTINNRK

-1731 LPLLVAGLLVLV
+1731 LPLLVAGLLVLA
-1743 FRYNRKGGKRS
+1743 FHYNRKGGKRS

>member
-1 MQNAEIKQIKLD
+1 MK
-13 VLRFCNKS
+13 
-21 AIFLYK
+21 
-27 KCKKQ
+27 
-32 VGSGRKRLLRIFN
+32 
-45 QVAHQ
+45 
-50 RLRNGKGASPFL
+50 
-62 FHSKLWNKKLCQARE
+62 
-77 GKQMTKK
+77 KK

-107 VCAEGAADALSAQ
+107 VCAEGTDDALSAQ

-135 LTGEQT
+135 LPGEQT

-155 PTPTPTATLTAT
+155 PTPTPTATPAAT

-176 TATPTPTPT
+176 AATTTPTPTATLTATPTPTPT
-185 AAPTATPTPTPTATL
+185 AAPTATPT
-200 TATPTATPT
+200 ATPTA
-209 PKPTP
+209 KPTP

-225 SESEERFVTFAA
+225 GESKEKFVTFAA
-237 VNAVAEGG
+237 VNAVAESG

-252 YTIYFVPPTKWIEA
+252 YTIYFVPPTYWTE
-266 GYKEIYFR
+266 GENENVEIYFR
-274 GRRGTDDKGAYK
+274 GLRGTGNSDGVYK

-292 GEITNTGELPIYE
+292 GEIRETDGQPIYK

-310 ADSSDSCPHGG
+310 ADRSASCPWGG

-327 QVGDNDKPSNW
+327 QVGSEDNSPPHW
-338 IRIRTTDNDSNSWLF
+338 INIRTTNDNSSWLF

-360 CFVGDKYTENK
+360 CFEGENYKDKE
-371 ETIDNGVVSTL
+371 ETIDKKAVSSL
-382 AAYDAIV
+382 ADYNDIV

-401 FQNKTESELANITVT
+401 FQNKTESALTNITVT
-416 FYEKVN
+416 FYEKN
-422 GEYKV
+422 GDTYQKV
-427 VGKEQTIPSVPA
+427 GEEQTIPSVPA
-439 GKVSGAITIPGEPC
+439 GKVSEGIKIPSDSC
-453 AYVSFTDASGSHI
+453 AYVRFTDEKNQSI
-466 GKQYYNFYN
+466 GKMYYNFYK
-475 DDVASD
+475 DDVDSD
-481 YVGKFQ
+481 EVGTFQ
-487 YNAKTNDCFIYNGPY
+487 YNAKTNDCFIYNGSS

-524 YSRDS
+524 YSGDS
-529 ATTDGMPGSDG
+529 ATADGMPGNNG
-540 RLYYILTRD
+540 ELYYILTKD
-549 DKKDT
+549 DPKDT
-554 LSGEMTRLEDRSE
+554 LSGKMTRLEDSTE

-589 TPPTEKINGRATD
+589 TPPTSDINGRATD
-602 TLTWGNLTEP
+602 KLTWDSSLEEP

-623 YGGGYRDGYWGEK
+623 YGGGYRGGYWDKK
-636 SAIRDVEK
+636 SAIRDAEA
-644 GKSAEGKPAEIV
+644 GKTKVGETRKPVV
-656 KLGTGTF
+656 KLEEKAF
-663 TPQNDV
+663 TQQANT
-669 KYIDSTLY
+669 KYISTTLY
-677 DYYSDYELNGKTRK
+677 DYYSDYELNGKTR
-691 ENNYKDTQTHR
+691 EDYSYKGTQTHQ

-724 PPEKKVQ
+724 PTSTTEKKVQ

-736 GHFQPNQIA
+736 GHFQPNQIN

-756 ALYGWGNQGNET
+756 ALYGWGNQGNKT

-783 DVGGHTNNNHSLD
+783 DVDGNTNNNHSLD

-803 VSDTRDGNHN
+803 VSDKRDGNHN
-813 PTLYGTDLAE
+813 PTLYGTNLAE

-849 FPFKQAPVFAD
+849 FPFKQKNVFAGT
-860 SNNDEKEGE
+860 NNDDKEGK

-875 DSNETPLYL
+875 DSNETSLYL

-896 DSTMEGD
+896 DSSYDKSRSSNLDTMNKLTG
-903 EKNRSRNLNTVNSP
+903 
-917 TDTYGFFPFNQYEGN
+917 TYGFFPFNQYAGD

-954 GQVVVGDENGKEK
+954 GQVVVGKDEEK
-967 KVPIKFFFSGDDD
+967 KVPIRFFFSGDDD

-985 DDRLV
+985 DDQLV

-1000 EGLLEFGADK
+1000 EGLLEFGEDK

-1025 ESNNQNYESLENNP
+1025 ESNNQNYESLESNP

-1044 RGKSYE
+1044 RDKNYE
-1050 FYWKSNENKQMTL
+1050 FNWKSKENKQMTL

-1102 VDATGVRES
+1102 VDADGVRGL
-1111 LQRYFTKSTRQFTVG
+1111 LQPYFTKSTRQFTVS

-1134 AALNQTATTDTG
+1134 AARDLTATTDAG

-1163 GSVEAKGLMDAV
+1163 GSVEAKGLKEAV
-1175 GAQYTTSKDEKTYT
+1175 GAQYTTSKGESTNE
-1189 VREGGKFTLQNGE
+1189 VGAGGKFTLQNGE

-1220 DLQEDADQKLYA
+1220 DLQKDADQKLYA
-1232 PTWEIY
+1232 PTWKIY

-1246 SKDDDA
+1246 SKGGSTVKVQDD
-1252 VDLVEDAPQKMQRNG
+1252 VQTMQGDG
-1267 TTPDDGRKEKYQT
+1267 TTPDDGRKEVYKD
-1280 GKDEDGVPIG
+1280 GPDEDGQRF
-1290 NDGYTETKKPTEN
+1290 NNTGYTETQKPEN

-1314 GTNQFTK
+1314 GTDQFTK

-1337 TKQVPPDELDTLGDK
+1337 TKLVPQEEEGTLGK
-1352 TYTFTVQYTNIGGMN
+1352 ETYTFTVQYSNIGGLDGN
-1367 LECGKVVTETVQVKV
+1367 EVVTEKVNVPV
-1382 GKPFT
+1382 GKTVP

-1394 TEVTITEE
+1394 TTVTVTED
-1402 TPKNQ
+1402 PKPGS
-1407 YIKSITVNGVTSA
+1407 YIKSVTVNDEPSA
-1420 DGKASGII
+1420 DGDKACVNIG
-1428 DEDTKGADGKTTPSV
+1428 EDTTPGV
-1443 RVEFTNTARK
+1443 QVVFTNTAHK
-1453 PITIAVEKKWQDAKG
+1453 PIAITVKKTWQNAEGGELADG
-1468 NKLTTDLP
+1468 LP
-1476 ESIWVKLQRRH
+1476 KSIWVKLQRRH
-1487 ADSTNEEWANVQ
+1487 AGSADERWTDVPDTAVELTN
-1499 GTKVALTKDNDGK
+1499 GT
-1512 WTHTFTGM
+1512 WTYTFPGM
-1520 DAYDING
+1520 DAYDISDNKN
-1527 PTYYEYRVVESATEK
+1527 TYYEYRVVESAQ
-1542 GDYTATGGTLKLGDY
+1542 GDGYTATGGTLKLGDY
-1557 NYQVDSKT
+1557 NYQVYSEPKT
-1565 ITITEDVKSA
+1565 ITEEVKSVP
-1575 SLTLT
+1575 LTLT
-1580 NTQVPP
+1580 NKQVPP

-1595 GLDENGKK
+1595 GLDENGNNPKL
-1603 TEPLNGVEFK
+1603 LNGVVFK
-1613 LEKLNGS
+1613 LEKLNENG
-1620 AVDATFNNSKG
+1620 VDATFNNSTG
-1631 FMTGTTEVVGGNAG
+1631 FMHGTTKGDGADAG
-1645 KCSFKNLSAG
+1645 KCSFENLSEG

-1677 TLQNGECLISGTK
+1677 TLQNGQCLINRMP
-1690 QDVVTGG
+1690 QDGMVTGDP
-1697 AASGYTVSLTINNRK
+1697 AKGYKVSLTINNRK

>member
-1 MQNAEIKQIKLD
+1 
-13 VLRFCNKS
+13 
-21 AIFLYK
+21 
-27 KCKKQ
+27 
-32 VGSGRKRLLRIFN
+32 
-45 QVAHQ
+45 
-50 RLRNGKGASPFL
+50 
-62 FHSKLWNKKLCQARE
+62 
-77 GKQMTKK
+77 MTKK

-135 LTGEQT
+135 LPDEQT

-155 PTPTPTATLTAT
+155 PTPTPTETLTATPTSTPTETLTAT

-176 TATPTPTPT
+176 A
-185 AAPTATPTPTPTATL
+185 
-200 TATPTATPT
+200 ATPT
-209 PKPTP
+209 PKPSP
-214 TVTPIPDDEEN
+214 TVTTIPDDEEN
-225 SESEERFVTFAA
+225 SESEEKVVTFAA

-245 ATHPKGN
+245 NPQPGT
-252 YTIYFVPPTKWIEA
+252 YTFYFAPPTDSWVENDKVMFIGKRGAGDGDKDTEISCTMNRVTGYRTNDEGKRPIYFVRLRYQHDVGSAECSW
-266 GYKEIYFR
+266 
-274 GRRGTDDKGAYK
+274 
-286 AAMTKS
+286 
-292 GEITNTGELPIYE
+292 
-305 IELSY
+305 
-310 ADSSDSCPHGG
+310 GG
-321 YVWVQF
+321 YVYIEFTSGSHSIKMNGPISEGTNTWLYVNAM
-327 QVGDNDKPSNW
+327 GDHIFDADGLEDGTYTTWNPNCLKPYADVAQQ
-338 IRIRTTDNDSNSWLF
+338 IP
-353 VDEMGGK
+353 
-360 CFVGDKYTENK
+360 YTNQK
-371 ETIDNGVVSTL
+371 IS
-382 AAYDAIV
+382 
-389 KKHVRYGGQEIY
+389 
-401 FQNKTESELANITVT
+401 FQNKTGSEVTGIKVT
-416 FYEKVN
+416 FYDDKYAPFGDSQIIASLDAGAVSEGIVIPDDSCR
-422 GEYKV
+422 Y
-427 VGKEQTIPSVPA
+427 VG
-439 GKVSGAITIPGEPC
+439 
-453 AYVSFTDASGSHI
+453 FTDASGKPI
-466 GKQYYNFYN
+466 GKTYYNFYN
-475 DDVASD
+475 DDVASED
-481 YVGKFQ
+481 VGTFQ
-487 YNAKTNDCFIYNGPY
+487 YNAETNYCFIYNGNGPS

-524 YSRDS
+524 YQKDS
-529 ATTDGMPGSDG
+529 GTEDGMPGNDG
-540 RLYYILTRD
+540 KLYYILTGTG
-549 DKKDT
+549 KPESK
-554 LSGEMTRLEDRSE
+554 GEMTRLEDRSE

-577 EGYTKVQFSDTA
+577 DGYTSVQFYDTA
-589 TPPTEKINGRATD
+589 ILPTDNIDGINGRATD
-602 TLTWGNLTEP
+602 KLTWGNLTEP

-623 YGGGYRDGYWGEK
+623 YVGGYRGGYWGEK
-636 SAIRDVEK
+636 SAIRDVES
-644 GKSAEGKPAEIV
+644 GKKVDGKNAEIV
-656 KLGTGTF
+656 KLGTGIF

-677 DYYSDYELNGKTRK
+677 DYYSDYELNGKTRE
-691 ENNYKDTQTHR
+691 ENKSDEVYTNR

-710 NRALSDYYKDYVPS
+710 NRALSDYYKDYA
-724 PPEKKVQ
+724 EKSNKPVQ

-756 ALYGWGNQGNET
+756 GLYGWGYEGT
-768 KDLYWT
+768 TTGGLYGT

-783 DVGGHTNNNHSLD
+783 DVNVNTNHSTVN
-796 SSTFQGL
+796 SSTTFQGL
-803 VSDTRDGNHN
+803 VSNMRDGNHN

-823 PHFNEAFLTGEN
+823 PHFNEKFLTGEN

-849 FPFKQAPVFAD
+849 FPFKQKNVFRGT
-860 SNNDEKEGE
+860 NNDDKEGI

-884 KKDTSEG
+884 KQDTNEKD
-891 GGYYL
+891 GYYL
-896 DSTMEGD
+896 DSPTNEG
-903 EKNRSRNLNTVNSP
+903 EKNRSRNLTTKSDWTN
-917 TDTYGFFPFNQYEGN
+917 TYGFFPFNQNEGD

-954 GQVVVGDENGKEK
+954 GRVVVGNENGEEK

-985 DDRLV
+985 DDQLV

-995 ARAKA
+995 AHAKA
-1000 EGLLEFGADK
+1000 QGLLEFGEDK
-1010 SSGKNTVTSYVSKIK
+1010 SSNKNTVTSYVSDIK
-1025 ESNNQNYESLENNP
+1025 ASNNNNYIPLGSSKKVTFNGANYEF
-1039 KRVTF
+1039 K
-1044 RGKSYE
+1044 
-1050 FYWKSNENKQMTL
+1050 WKSNENNQMTL
-1063 TKNTKHTLTMY
+1063 PKNTKHTLTMY

-1096 LQVEKQ
+1096 LQVQKQ
-1102 VDATGVRES
+1102 VDADGVRKL
-1111 LQRYFTKSTRQFTVG
+1111 LQPYVTDPTLQKFTVS

-1134 AALNQTATTDTG
+1134 AALDPTATTDAG
-1146 GGSGI
+1146 GSSGI

-1163 GSVEAKGLMDAV
+1163 GSVEAKGLVDAA
-1175 GAQYTTSKDEKTYT
+1175 GAQYTTSKGEEIRRVDDK
-1189 VREGGKFTLQNGE
+1189 GKFTLQNGE
-1202 IVTFADQFRRGSY
+1202 TVTFADQFRRGSY

-1220 DLQEDADQKLYA
+1220 DLQEDADKKLYA

-1246 SKDDDA
+1246 NQGDSA
-1252 VDLVEDAPQKMQRNG
+1252 VEVPEGALQILRREN

-1280 GKDEDGVPIG
+1280 GPGEDGKTIE
-1290 NDGYTETKKPTEN
+1290 NKGYTATTQKPEN

-1326 INKVKTGSLSI
+1326 INKVRTGSLSI
-1337 TKQVPPDELDTLGDK
+1337 TKKVPPDEEETLKDEK
-1352 TYTFTVQYTNIGGMN
+1352 YTFTVKYTNIGG
-1367 LECGKVVTETVQVKV
+1367 LGGKEEVTEKVEVQV
-1382 GKPFT
+1382 GKTVP
-1387 LDGIPIG
+1387 LKGIPIG
-1394 TEVTITEE
+1394 TTVTVTED
-1402 TPKNQ
+1402 PKENR
-1407 YIKSITVNGVTSA
+1407 YIKSITVNDKSVVG
-1420 DGKASGII
+1420 DKASGII
-1428 DEDTKGADGKTTPSV
+1428 GEDKKDANGKTTSSV
-1443 RVEFTNTARK
+1443 QVVFTNTARK
-1453 PITIAVEKKWQDAKG
+1453 PITITVEKTWQDAEGKE
-1468 NKLTTDLP
+1468 LTAGLP
-1476 ESIWVKLQRRH
+1476 ASIWVKLQRRH
-1487 ADSTNEEWANVQ
+1487 AGSKNDKDWADVPDTEVELTN
-1499 GTKVALTKDNDGK
+1499 GTWK
-1512 WTHTFTGM
+1512 HTFTGM

-1527 PTYYEYRVVESATEK
+1527 TTYYEYRVVEWDAKDS
-1542 GDYTATGGTLKLGDY
+1542 DYKASGTLKLGDY
-1557 NYQVDSKT
+1557 NYKVTSEKKT
-1565 ITITEDVKSA
+1565 ITKNVDSA

-1580 NTQVPP
+1580 NKQVPP

-1595 GLDENGKK
+1595 GLDENGGK

-1620 AVDATFNNSKG
+1620 AVDTKFNNTG

-1677 TLQNGECLISGTK
+1677 TLQKDECLINGTK
-1690 QDVVTGG
+1690 QEKMVTGNP
-1697 AASGYTVSLTINNRK
+1697 ADGYKVSLTINNRK

>member
-1 MQNAEIKQIKLD
+1 MK
-13 VLRFCNKS
+13 
-21 AIFLYK
+21 
-27 KCKKQ
+27 
-32 VGSGRKRLLRIFN
+32 
-45 QVAHQ
+45 
-50 RLRNGKGASPFL
+50 
-62 FHSKLWNKKLCQARE
+62 
-77 GKQMTKK
+77 KK

-107 VCAEGAADALSAQ
+107 VCAEGTDDALSAQ

-135 LTGEQT
+135 LPGEQT

-155 PTPTPTATLTAT
+155 PTPTPTATPAAT

-176 TATPTPTPT
+176 AATTTPTPTATLTATPTPTPT
-185 AAPTATPTPTPTATL
+185 AAPTATPT
-200 TATPTATPT
+200 ATPTA
-209 PKPTP
+209 KPTP

-225 SESEERFVTFAA
+225 GESKEKFVTFAA
-237 VNAVAEGG
+237 VNAVAESG

-252 YTIYFVPPTKWIEA
+252 YTIYFVPPTYWTE
-266 GYKEIYFR
+266 GENENVEIYFR
-274 GRRGTDDKGAYK
+274 GLRGTGNSDGVYK

-292 GEITNTGELPIYE
+292 GEIRETDGQPIYK

-310 ADSSDSCPHGG
+310 ADRSASCPWGG

-327 QVGDNDKPSNW
+327 QVGSEDNSPPHW
-338 IRIRTTDNDSNSWLF
+338 INIRTTNDNSSWLF

-360 CFVGDKYTENK
+360 CFEGENYKDKE
-371 ETIDNGVVSTL
+371 ETIDKKAVSSL
-382 AAYDAIV
+382 ADYNDIV

-401 FQNKTESELANITVT
+401 FQNKTESALTNITVT
-416 FYEKVN
+416 FYEKN
-422 GEYKV
+422 GDTYQKV
-427 VGKEQTIPSVPA
+427 GEEQTIPSVPA
-439 GKVSGAITIPGEPC
+439 GKVSEGIKIPSDSC
-453 AYVSFTDASGSHI
+453 AYVRFTDEKNQSI
-466 GKQYYNFYN
+466 GKMYYNFYK
-475 DDVASD
+475 DDVDSD
-481 YVGKFQ
+481 EVGTFQ
-487 YNAKTNDCFIYNGPY
+487 YNAKTNDCFIYNGSS

-524 YSRDS
+524 YSGDS
-529 ATTDGMPGSDG
+529 ATADGMPGNNG
-540 RLYYILTRD
+540 ELYYILTKD
-549 DKKDT
+549 DPKDT
-554 LSGEMTRLEDRSE
+554 LSGKMTRLEDSTE

-589 TPPTEKINGRATD
+589 TPPTKDINGRATN
-602 TLTWGNLTEP
+602 TLTWGNLKEP

-623 YGGGYRDGYWGEK
+623 YGGDYRDGYWGEK

-644 GKSAEGKPAEIV
+644 GKKVNGEDAEIV
-656 KLGTGTF
+656 KLDTGTF

-691 ENNYKDTQTHR
+691 ENDYQDTRTHR

-710 NRALSDYYKDYVPS
+710 NRALSDYYKDYSESV
-724 PPEKKVQ
+724 PEKKVQ

-736 GHFQPNQIA
+736 GHFQPNQIDK
-745 NAHFSDIAANL
+745 AHFSEIAANL
-756 ALYGWGNQGNET
+756 GLYGWGNQGKET
-768 KDLYWT
+768 RDLYWT

-783 DVGGHTNNNHSLD
+783 DVDGKTNYNHSLD

-849 FPFKQAPVFAD
+849 FPFKQSNVFAGT
-860 SNNDEKEGE
+860 NNDAKESV
-869 AQYWYY
+869 AKYWYY
-875 DSNETPLYL
+875 DSSKTPLYL
-884 KKDTSEG
+884 KQDTSEG

-896 DSTMEGD
+896 DSPTNED
-903 EKNRSRNLNTVNSP
+903 EKKHSQNRNTANGEEAG
-917 TDTYGFFPFNQYEGN
+917 YGFFPFNQYVGD

-954 GQVVVGDENGKEK
+954 GQVVVGDENGEEK

-985 DDRLV
+985 DDKLV

-995 ARAKA
+995 AHAKA
-1000 EGLLEFGADK
+1000 QGLLEFGKDA
-1010 SSGKNTVTSYVSKIK
+1010 SGENNTVTSYVSNIK
-1025 ESNNQNYESLENNP
+1025 ESNNKNYTKLNSP
-1039 KRVTF
+1039 KNVTF
-1044 RGKSYE
+1044 NGTGYQ
-1050 FYWKSNENKQMTL
+1050 FHWKSNENNQITL
-1063 TKNTKHTLTMY
+1063 PKNTKHTLTMY

-1102 VDATGVRES
+1102 VDATDVCD
-1111 LQRYFTKSTRQFTVG
+1111 LLKPYFTKSTRQFTVS

-1134 AALNQTATTDTG
+1134 AALNQTATTDAG
-1146 GGSGI
+1146 GSSGI

-1157 YTIPDY
+1157 YTIKDY
-1163 GSVEAKGLMDAV
+1163 GSVAAGGLKEAV
-1175 GAQYTTSKDEKTYT
+1175 GAQYTTSKDEKIHT
-1189 VREGGKFTLQNGE
+1189 VEDNGTFTLQNGE
-1202 IVTFADQFRRGSY
+1202 TVTFADQFRRGSY

-1220 DLQEDADQKLYA
+1220 NLQEDADQKLYA

-1246 SKDDDA
+1246 NQGDST
-1252 VDLVEDAPQKMQRNG
+1252 VEVQANAPQKMHVNG
-1267 TTPDDGRKEKYQT
+1267 TTPDDGRKEKYKE
-1280 GKDEDGVPIG
+1280 GEEDGRKIQ
-1290 NDGYTETKKPTEN
+1290 NTGYTAGTQKPEN

-1314 GTNQFTK
+1314 GTDQFTK

-1337 TKQVPPDELDTLGDK
+1337 TKQVPDDELDTLGDK
-1352 TYTFTVQYTNIGGMN
+1352 TYTFTVQYSNIGGMH
-1367 LECGKVVTETVQVKV
+1367 LEGGEAKTETVKVKV
-1382 GKPFT
+1382 GDPPFT
-1387 LDGIPIG
+1387 LKGIPIG
-1394 TEVTITEE
+1394 TEVTITEK
-1402 TPKNQ
+1402 TPENQ
-1407 YIKSITVNGVTSA
+1407 YIKSITVNEKSVGGNEAHGTIVA
-1420 DGKASGII
+1420 DTPG
-1428 DEDTKGADGKTTPSV
+1428 TDGNTVPGV
-1443 RVEFTNTARK
+1443 RVVFTNTAHK
-1453 PITIAVEKKWQDAKG
+1453 PIAITVKKTWQDAKG
-1468 NKLTTDLP
+1468 EELITGLP

-1487 ADSTNEEWANVQ
+1487 KGSTSDTDWENVQ
-1499 GTKVALTKDNDGK
+1499 DTAVELKNGT
-1512 WTHTFTGM
+1512 WTHTFPGM
-1520 DAYDING
+1520 DAYDISDNNN
-1527 PTYYEYRVVESATEK
+1527 TYYEYRVVESATGK
-1542 GDYTATGGTLKLGDY
+1542 DDYTATGGTLKLGDY
-1557 NYQVDSKT
+1557 NYQVYSEPKT
-1565 ITITEDVKSA
+1565 ITENVDSA
-1575 SLTLT
+1575 SLILT

-1595 GLDENGKK
+1595 GLDENGNKPK
-1603 TEPLNGVEFK
+1603 LLNGVEFK
-1613 LEKLNGS
+1613 LEKLNGNE
-1620 AVDATFNNSKG
+1620 VDTTFNNNKG
-1631 FMTGTTEVVGGNAG
+1631 SMTGTTKGVGDNAG
-1645 KCSFKNLSAG
+1645 KYSFENLSEG

-1677 TLQNGECLISGTK
+1677 TLQSGKCRINGTEQEKI
-1690 QDVVTGG
+1690 VTGTP
-1697 AASGYTVSLTINNRK
+1697 ASGYTVSLTINNRK

>member
-1 MQNAEIKQIKLD
+1 
-13 VLRFCNKS
+13 
-21 AIFLYK
+21 
-27 KCKKQ
+27 
-32 VGSGRKRLLRIFN
+32 
-45 QVAHQ
+45 
-50 RLRNGKGASPFL
+50 
-62 FHSKLWNKKLCQARE
+62 
-77 GKQMTKK
+77 MTKK
-84 FSVLQRAAALLAALC
+84 FSVLQRTAALLAALC

-107 VCAEGAADALSAQ
+107 VCAEGAADALSVQ
-120 NVETMQQGNDPTAET
+120 NVETMQQGNDPTAEI
-135 LTGEQT
+135 LPDEQT

-155 PTPTPTATLTAT
+155 PTPTPTATPTAT

-176 TATPTPTPT
+176 AATPTPTPT
-185 AAPTATPTPTPTATL
+185 AASTATPTPVP

-225 SESEERFVTFAA
+225 GESKEKFVTFAA
-237 VNAVAEGG
+237 VNAVAESG

-252 YTIYFVPPTKWIEA
+252 YTIYFVPPTYWTE
-266 GYKEIYFR
+266 GENENVEIYFR
-274 GRRGTDDKGAYK
+274 GLRGANNNGEYK

-292 GEITNTGELPIYE
+292 GEITKIGERPIYE

-310 ADSSDSCPHGG
+310 ADSSESCPYGG

-327 QVGDNDKPSNW
+327 QVGSDDNSPPHW
-338 IRIRTTDNDSNSWLF
+338 IKIRTTDNKSSSWLF

-360 CFVGDKYTENK
+360 CFEGDKYTDKTVTTDEK
-371 ETIDNGVVSTL
+371 AVSKL
-382 AAYDAIV
+382 ADYNNIV
-389 KKHVRYGGQEIY
+389 KKHVLYGDQKIY
-401 FQNKTESELANITVT
+401 FQNKTESALTNITVT
-416 FYEKVN
+416 FYEKDGDKYN
-422 GEYKV
+422 V
-427 VGKEQTIPSVPA
+427 VGKPQTIESLA
-439 GKVSGAITIPGEPC
+439 EGKVSDAITIPSDPC

-466 GKQYYNFYN
+466 GKMYYNFYK
-475 DDVASD
+475 DDVDSD
-481 YVGKFQ
+481 EVGTFQ
-487 YNAKTNDCFIYNGPY
+487 YNAKTNDCFIYNGQS

-524 YSRDS
+524 YSGDS
-529 ATTDGMPGSDG
+529 ATADGMPGNDG
-540 RLYYILTRD
+540 KLYYILTRD
-549 DKKDT
+549 DKTDT

-589 TPPTEKINGRATD
+589 TPPTSSDINGRATD
-602 TLTWGNLTEP
+602 TLTWGNLKEP

-623 YGGGYRDGYWGEK
+623 YGGDYRDGYWGEK
-636 SAIRDVEK
+636 SDIRDAEAGK
-644 GKSAEGKPAEIV
+644 GADAEIV
-656 KLGTGTF
+656 KLDTGIF
-663 TPQNDV
+663 TPQNNV

-677 DYYSDYELNGKTRK
+677 DYYSDYELNG
-691 ENNYKDTQTHR
+691 NNRANYSYQNTQKHR
-702 AFVEFEQF
+702 SYVEFEQF
-710 NRALSDYYKDYVPS
+710 DRALSDYYKDYEAS
-724 PPEKKVQ
+724 TTSTTKKKVQ

-736 GHFQPNQIA
+736 GHFQPDGIDNDW
-745 NAHFSDIAANL
+745 FSKIAANL
-756 ALYGWGNQGNET
+756 DLYGWGGN
-768 KDLYWT
+768 LYNT

-783 DVGGHTNNNHSLD
+783 DVDGNTNNNHSID

-803 VSDTRDGNHN
+803 VSDRRDGNHN

-823 PHFNEAFLTGEN
+823 PHFNEKFLTGEN

-849 FPFKQAPVFAD
+849 FPFKQKNVFD
-860 SNNDEKEGE
+860 GTNNDNKESV

-884 KKDTSEG
+884 KKDTNEKDS
-891 GGYYL
+891 YYL
-896 DSTMEGD
+896 DSFNGD
-903 EKNRSRNLNTVNSP
+903 AEKEHSRNRNTVNGEE
-917 TDTYGFFPFNQYEGN
+917 DGYGFFPFNQYAGN

-945 QFDFTLTED
+945 QFDFTLTD
-954 GQVVVGDENGKEK
+954 NGRIVVSYNNGEEQT
-967 KVPIKFFFSGDDD
+967 VPIKFFFSGDDD

-985 DDRLV
+985 DDKLV

-995 ARAKA
+995 AHAKA
-1000 EGLLEFGADK
+1000 QGLLEFGAD
-1010 SSGKNTVTSYVSKIK
+1010 GENNTVTSYVSNIK
-1025 ESNNQNYESLENNP
+1025 ASNNKDSNNEDSNKLYYESLDGNTKN
-1039 KRVTF
+1039 VTF
-1044 RGKSYE
+1044 
-1050 FYWKSNENKQMTL
+1050 NKKNYTFNWQSKEPITL

-1102 VDATGVRES
+1102 VDANDVRGL
-1111 LQRYFTKSTRQFTVG
+1111 LQPYFTNSTRQFTVS

-1134 AALNQTATTDTG
+1134 AALDSTATTDAG
-1146 GGSGI
+1146 GSSGI

-1163 GSVEAKGLMDAV
+1163 GSVNAKGLVNAD
-1175 GAQYTTSKDEKTYT
+1175 GAQYTTSKGENIQIVHGD
-1189 VREGGKFTLQNGE
+1189 GKFTLQNGE
-1202 IVTFADQFRRGSY
+1202 TVTFADQFRRGSY

-1220 DLQEDADQKLYA
+1220 DLQDDADQNLYA

-1246 SKDDDA
+1246 NQGDSA
-1252 VDLVEDAPQKMQRNG
+1252 VEVPADAPQKMQGNG
-1267 TTPDDGRKEKYQT
+1267 TTPDDGRMEKYIKGT
-1280 GKDEDGVPIG
+1280 EDGKTIE
-1290 NDGYTETKKPTEN
+1290 NDGYKETKKPSEN
-1303 SIVFRSYSDPD
+1303 SIVFRSYSNPE
-1314 GTNQFTK
+1314 GTDQFTK

-1337 TKQVPPDELDTLGDK
+1337 TKQVPEDEREALKDEK
-1352 TYTFTVQYTNIGGMN
+1352 YTFTVQYTNIGG
-1367 LECGKVVTETVQVKV
+1367 LGGKEEVTEKVEVQV
-1382 GKPFT
+1382 GKTVP
-1387 LDGIPIG
+1387 LEGIPIG
-1394 TEVTITEE
+1394 TTVTVTED
-1402 TPKNQ
+1402 PKENR
-1407 YIKSITVNGVTSA
+1407 YIKSITVNGEPSA
-1420 DGKASGII
+1420 DGDKACVTIG
-1428 DEDTKGADGKTTPSV
+1428 EDTTPGV
-1443 RVEFTNTARK
+1443 QVVFTNTARK
-1453 PITIAVEKKWQDAKG
+1453 PITIDVEKTWKDAKG
-1468 NKLTTDLP
+1468 DLP

-1487 ADSTNEEWANVQ
+1487 EGSTNDADWTNVPDTEVELTN
-1499 GTKVALTKDNDGK
+1499 GT

-1520 DAYDING
+1520 DAYDIG
-1527 PTYYEYRVVESATEK
+1527 TKDTYYEYRVVESAAK
-1542 GDYTATGGTLKLGDY
+1542 DGPYTASGTLKLGDY
-1557 NYQVDSKT
+1557 NYQVDSTTQT
-1565 ITITEDVKSA
+1565 IKDTDNSA

-1595 GLDENGKK
+1595 GLDENGNNPKL
-1603 TEPLNGVEFK
+1603 LNGVEFK
-1613 LEKLNGS
+1613 LEKLNGNS
-1620 AVDATFNNSKG
+1620 VDATFEAVNR
-1631 FMTGTTEVVGGNAG
+1631 TTEGVGDNAG
-1645 KCSFKNLSAG
+1645 KCSFKKLSEG

-1677 TLQNGECLISGTK
+1677 TLQNGKCLINGETQNIVEGTPA
-1690 QDVVTGG
+1690 D
-1697 AASGYTVSLTINNRK
+1697 GYTVSLTINNRK